1 MTLTLT
7 LFSAVALDYC
17 LGEPANKYHPLVGF
31 GRWANWLEMHLRKS
45 QHSARQ
51 QKTYGILAWLCALTP
66 ILLIAGLGLSLAN
79 TGSIHDLFSIVIL
92 YSCIGSRSL
101 QQHANA
107 VYQALRQEDLLLA
120 QQQVGKIVSRETH
133 SMQADDV
140 RRATIESVLEN
151 GADAVFAPLVWFVF
165 LGPLGAVFYRLSN
178 TLDAMW
184 GYKND
189 RFHAFGW
196 AAARIDDALNWL
208 PARLTAL
215 SYLLLGNWRQAWHA
229 WQVQAILLESPN
241 AGPVMTSGAGSLD
254 LLLGGPAWYHGQIK
268 QKIWFGGKQVPS
280 DQDIGR
286 SIGLIYRVLGL
297 WLLLIALGEYFA

>member
-1 MTLTLT
+1 MTLTFTVL
-7 LFSAVALDYC
+7 SAVALDYC

-165 LGPLGAVFYRLSN
+165 LGPIGAVFYRLSN